1 MFWRE
6 KIKNL
11 FINLAEYA
19 CIMSF
24 CLYQNHATVQS
35 KENAME
41 KYRIPVV
48 TRNIAV
54 VGFEGSEILDIVGPL
69 EVFAMADFLL
79 KTQDASY
86 EPAYQSYI
94 LARKK
99 GVFSTFSGVKL
110 TADCAWKDFSKPIDT
125 LFVAGGP
132 DVSPLADDREFL
144 NWLCGMEKQVRRFCS
159 VCTGSLVLAR
169 AGLLD
174 GKRATTHW
182 VALQGMKADYPEIVV
197 DCDAL
202 FIRDGH
208 IATSAGITSGMDLA
222 LALVEEDYGKKLSL
236 DVARMLVLYLK
247 RPGGQSQFSVQLRQ
261 QIAQDSPMACI
272 LKWIAENYRGSVTIE
287 KLAGQAAMSPRN
299 FARVFVRETGV
310 TPARYVEQCRLEHA
324 IRLLEDKEDPVET
337 LARESG
343 FNSAEHLRRAC
354 MRYLGIT
361 PQAYR
366 DRFQST
372 C

>member
-1 MFWRE
+1 MERE
-6 KIKNL
+6 KDRMPL
-11 FINLAEYA
+11 
-19 CIMSF
+19 
-24 CLYQNHATVQS
+24 
-35 KENAME
+35 
-41 KYRIPVV
+41 V

-79 KTQDASY
+79 KNQASC

-94 LARKK
+94 LARRK
-99 GVFSTFSGVKL
+99 GVFTTFSGVKL
-110 TADCAWKDFSKPIDT
+110 TADYAWKDFSKPIDT
-125 LFVAGGP
+125 LFVTGGP
-132 DVSPLADDREFL
+132 DVSPLADDGEFL
-144 NWLCGMEKQVRRFCS
+144 NWLCGMEKKVRRFCS

-182 VALQGMKADYPEIVV
+182 VALQEMKTDYPEIVV

-261 QIAQDSPMACI
+261 QIAQDSPMAHI
-272 LKWIAENYRGSVTIE
+272 LKWIADNYQGSITIE

-366 DRFQST
+366 DRFQSS
-372 C
+372 CRQEKLQNKGG